1 MHCLSC
7 NVILTD
13 SEASLKYN
21 NHEEISNPEDKYIG
35 LCSRCLKDS
44 DLNTYHTDVDEFE
57 EIEIEIIEGD
67 CI

>member
-1 MHCLSC
+1 
-7 NVILTD
+7 
-13 SEASLKYN
+13 
-21 NHEEISNPEDKYIG
+21 
-35 LCSRCLKDS
+35 LKDS